1 MIAGDQVQGEEE
13 VCMVEATSL
22 PAAWQVRFQA
32 DGNEGRADTVKDG
45 TGGSAGLRPHEL
57 LEASLATCMA
67 ISARMALADLGVPD
81 GEVRVRV
88 HLEREPSA
96 TRFRYELIL
105 DPALEPHRPAVTERV
120 ERSPV
125 RSTLS
130 QPLIF
135 EPAGTRI

>member
-1 MIAGDQVQGEEE
+1 
-13 VCMVEATSL
+13 MVEATSL

-32 DGNEGRADTVKDG
+32 GDNEGRADTVKDG

-57 LEASLATCMA
+57 LEASLATCMT
-67 ISARMALADLGVPD
+67 ISARMTLSDLGIAD

-88 HLEREPSA
+88 HLERERSG

-105 DPALEPHRPAVTERV
+105 DPALEPHRAAVTESI

-130 QPLIF
+130 KQLTF
-135 EPAGTRI
+135 EPVGARI

>member
-1 MIAGDQVQGEEE
+1 MIAGSQVQREEAC
-13 VCMVEATSL
+13 VVEATSL

-32 DGNEGRADTVKDG
+32 GDNEGRADTVKDG

-57 LEASLATCMA
+57 LEAALATCMT

-81 GEVRVRV
+81 GKVRVRV
-88 HLEREPSA
+88 HLERERSA
-96 TRFRYELIL
+96 TRFRYELVL

-135 EPAGTRI
+135 EPAATQI